1 VRVPRLRVEPRPLL
15 AQPLGDLLEGFA
27 LREHLLQ
34 AAQCGREAAL
44 EQADALHNGR
54 VALR

>member
-1 VRVPRLRVEPRPLL
+1 MRVPRLRVEPRPLL